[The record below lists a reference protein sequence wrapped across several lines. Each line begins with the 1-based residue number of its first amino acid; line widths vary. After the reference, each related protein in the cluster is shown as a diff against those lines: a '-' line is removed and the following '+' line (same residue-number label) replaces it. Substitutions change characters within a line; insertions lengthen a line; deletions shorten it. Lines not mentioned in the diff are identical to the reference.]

1 MKYFD
6 EEERYKVIENYEIK
20 NGKIIIKYLDGHK
33 SDFLPY
39 SIELEKN
46 ILKLMEAQAIE
57 RDLKYKDYLNALD
70 KSTFIKKIKTGIW
83 AVPTVVMVSFFYEV
97 LGTDSMYDDA
107 LAGLLFCV
115 SVAKLA
121 LNVKGL
127 GRNNK
132 VRNELIKYH
141 IYLNMKEKLD
151 KYDKEKVF
159 SGVNKRNLDIN
170 TLDNF
175 SLKDIEKI
183 KSNLFF
189 CSLEDPESYEDMEK
203 LSNSFLSHIF
213 DPLILSEENKKGF
226 SRERKMNNN
235 MK

>member
-46 ILKLMEAQAIE
+46 ILKLMEEQAIK
-57 RDLKYKDYLNALD
+57 RDLKYKEYLDALD
-70 KSTFIKKIKTGIW
+70 KNSFSKKIKTGLWTIPSI
-83 AVPTVVMVSFFYEV
+83 AMLPFFYEAIS
-97 LGTDSMYDDA
+97 TTSMYDDVFT
-107 LAGLLFCV
+107 GLLFCV
-115 SVAKLA
+115 SVATLA
-121 LNVKGL
+121 LNVKDL

-141 IYLNMKEKLD
+141 IYLNIKEKLD

-183 KSNLFF
+183 RSNLFF

-203 LSNSFLSHIF
+203 LSNSFLSHMF
-213 DPLILSEENKKGF
+213 DPLILSEEKKEGF

-235 MK
+235 TK